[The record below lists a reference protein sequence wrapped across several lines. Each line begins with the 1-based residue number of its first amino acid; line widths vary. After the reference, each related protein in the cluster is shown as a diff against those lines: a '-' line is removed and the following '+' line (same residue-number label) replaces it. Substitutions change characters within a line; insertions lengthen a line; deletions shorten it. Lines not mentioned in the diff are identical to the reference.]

1 MNALNAPTEV
11 ELLLFEIGG
20 QRYGADASQVLRI
33 ERPEEEAFAVEALGT
48 LVRGGRSL
56 VFETGSGEGQL
67 KVDLVHGVRPVPLN
81 ALRRL
86 PVTARAS
93 PYLIGVW
100 LDGEKT
106 VLLIDLNETL
116 KTQAQTQGRQ

>member
-1 MNALNAPTEV
+1 MNELHVPTEI
-11 ELLLFEIGG
+11 ELLLFEVGG

-48 LVRGGRSL
+48 LARGGRSL
-56 VFETGSGEGQL
+56 VFETSSGEGQL
-67 KVDLVHGVRPVPLN
+67 KVDSVHGVRTVPLN
-81 ALRRL
+81 ALRRM
-86 PVTARAS
+86 PATARAS
-93 PYLIGVW
+93 PYLLGVW

-106 VLLIDLNETL
+106 ILLIDLNETL